1 MTRKTQ
7 WWDKDASRRHDLAF
21 QWRQQVAMDTATQR
35 TDTRLFTQLVANFNP
50 TGNEEFDYAVRSAF
64 PNKIRDS
71 LIAAGCDTAV
81 SLISQARTA
90 PQYLTTAAEWS
101 TSRIAERKSRV
112 IQGQFYDLGVF
123 TLAPK
128 AFRAACEGGTG
139 YILGSIG
146 PDNMPRLERCL
157 HNEVYVDPEDGRYG
171 QPRRMGRIKFV
182 PRDELLGE
190 YANDSAAVAAIK
202 SAKGPTNRDF
212 IDFFLRVKGQADIVA
227 VFECWSLPTVEDGD
241 DGLYLKCISNY
252 TLVEKKYKKRRH
264 RIVRFVGW
272 ERDQGYHG
280 QSLTERMLGAQLRL
294 CEIDDYIAA
303 TQRLGSN
310 AKTIVFKNSG
320 VNADDV
326 TNAECQ
332 VLEINEGSTP
342 PTLLVHS
349 ATPPDLVS
357 QRQDIKQD
365 AYDQQGFGDNTVTGD
380 VNKGLASGRAV
391 QVADDVKVRRFIEA
405 ARLLEGDCS
414 RPAMT
419 GYMGLVKLIEDLND
433 ECAENDKDYSP
444 KARYRSG
451 RRTWLKTSKW
461 VDLQKLSENDASCQ
475 LFPISAQATTAASKY
490 ETVDNWI
497 QRGFVS
503 KPMAMDLLGFP
514 DVEAFEQMDNA
525 DLDLIYEQIDNM
537 IDLEDA
543 REDMLL
549 PMPEQDLD
557 LSAYWVSK
565 AMKVSFR
572 LNAPDEVIAR
582 FDRYLA
588 YVRELKGIAQAGA
601 APEPLAPAALDPMA
615 AAAAQVAAP
624 AAAPVLPSQGVMA

>member
-1 MTRKTQ
+1 MSRKAQ
-7 WWDKDASRRHDLAF
+7 WWDKDARNKHDLAF
-21 QWRQQVAMDTATQR
+21 QWRQQVAMDTATLR
-35 TDTRLFTQLVANFNP
+35 TDTRLFVQLVSNFNP

-71 LIAAGCDTAV
+71 IVSAGCDTAV

-90 PQYLTTAAEWS
+90 PQYLTTAAEWA

-123 TLAPK
+123 QLAAR

-139 YILGSIG
+139 YIAGCVG
-146 PDNMPRLERCL
+146 PDGMPRIERCL

-171 QPRRMGRIKFV
+171 NPRRMGRIKFV
-182 PRDELLGE
+182 PRDELMGE
-190 YANDSAAVAAIK
+190 YKGDSAALAAIR
-202 SAKGPTNRDF
+202 SAKGPTNRDHL
-212 IDFFLRVKGQADIVA
+212 DFFLRVKGQADVVA
-227 VFECWSLPTVEDGD
+227 VFECWSLPTVDGGD

-252 TLVEKKYKKRRH
+252 TLVEKKHKKRRH

-272 ERDQGYHG
+272 LRDQGYYG

-294 CEIDDYIAA
+294 CEIDDYVAA
-303 TQRLGSN
+303 SQRLGSN
-310 AKTIVFKNSG
+310 AKTIVWRNSG

-326 TNAECQ
+326 TNAACQ
-332 VLEINEGSTP
+332 VLEVNEGSTP
-342 PTLLVHS
+342 PQLLVSS
-349 ATPPDLVS
+349 ATPPDLAD
-357 QRQDIKQD
+357 QRREIKQD
-365 AYDQQGFGDNTVTGD
+365 AYDAQGFGDNTVTGD
-380 VNKGLASGRAV
+380 VNKGLSSGRAV

-405 ARLLEGDCS
+405 ARLLEGDAS
-414 RPAMT
+414 QAATT

-433 ECAENDKDYSP
+433 DCADLDPEYAP
-444 KARYRSG
+444 KARYKSG

-461 VDLQKLSENDASCQ
+461 ADLQKLSENDATCQ

-497 QRGFVS
+497 ARGFVS

-514 DVEAFEQMDNA
+514 DVEAFEQTDNA
-525 DLDLIYEQIDNM
+525 DLDLTMEQIDNL
-537 IDLEDA
+537 IDVEDA

-557 LSAYWVSK
+557 LAAYWVSK
-565 AMKVSFR
+565 AMKVAYR
-572 LNAPDEVIAR
+572 LAAPDEVIAR

-588 YVRELKGIAQAGA
+588 YVRELKPPP
-601 APEPLAPAALDPMA
+601 APQPLAPAALDPMA
-615 AAAAQVAAP
+615 AAAAA
-624 AAAPVLPSQGVMA
+624 AAAPVSPGPVGLA